1 MALRRDHPLDDRR
14 LIRRLVAKFD
24 PHLPLALLGCVLL
37 LPGCVTSIVA
47 ATTTSASNAAKT
59 NGIQVDQA
67 QIDQFHKGVTT
78 ALEVQAKLGQ
88 PQQTVQNPDG
98 GVALTY
104 SSKSA
109 TGNTQ
114 SYVPF
119 ARWTSGSETM
129 ITTRNVTFAFDTAGK
144 LAETN
149 TIESSLTCKFG
160 HCPD

>member
-1 MALRRDHPLDDRR
+1 MRWHP
-14 LIRRLVAKFD
+14 VV
-24 PHLPLALLGCVLL
+24 LPIALLGCGLL
-37 LPGCVTSIVA
+37 LPGCVATMVE

-59 NGIQVDQA
+59 NTTPVDQA
-67 QIDQFHKGVTT
+67 QIDQFHKGITT
-78 ALEVQAKLGQ
+78 EMEVQAKLGP